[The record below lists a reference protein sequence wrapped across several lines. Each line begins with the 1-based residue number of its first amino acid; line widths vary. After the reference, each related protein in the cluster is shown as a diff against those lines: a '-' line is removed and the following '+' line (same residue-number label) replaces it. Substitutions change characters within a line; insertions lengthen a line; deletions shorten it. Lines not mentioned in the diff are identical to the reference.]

1 MTIKSVLDI
10 GKKKKKKK
18 SKERICNM
26 EERLKTVFIETE
38 WKE

>member
-10 GKKKKKKK
+10 GKKKKKK

-26 EERLKTVFIETE
+26 EERAKTVFIETE